1 MNRKRVNRI
10 LAAKHE
16 EFCASIKDS
25 KVQRLVKKNGII
37 TGGSIVSMLLGEP
50 ISDYDYYFLNLET
63 VEVVANYYVKQF
75 IELNPDNN
83 IQPTVRKVDKRVK
96 IFIRSAGIVA
106 DGEGDADYQYF
117 EQGPDETAEQYVERM
132 ADITTD
138 GIVREQKDD
147 DDKPAYRPIFLS
159 SNAITLS
166 NKVQLV
172 IRFYGK
178 PDKIHK
184 NYDFIHC
191 TNYWTPDGGVVLNQ
205 HALETMLSKQLFYCG
220 SLYPVCSV
228 FRTRKFLKRGWTIN
242 AGQLLKM
249 AFQISELDLTDIETL
264 EDQLTG
270 VDAAYFFQVIDYC
283 KERMEK
289 DKDFRITLPYLV
301 SIIDKIF

>member
-1 MNRKRVNRI
+1 MNRKRINRV
-10 LAAKHE
+10 LTSKHE
-16 EFCASIKDS
+16 EFCASIKDG

-37 TGGSIVSMLLGEP
+37 TGGSIVSMLLGET

-63 VEVVANYYVKQF
+63 VEAVTRYYVEQF
-75 IELNPDNN
+75 IELNPNNN
-83 IQPTVRKVDKRVK
+83 IQPTVRKEDKRIK
-96 IFIRSAGIVA
+96 IFIQSAGIAA
-106 DGEGDADYQYF
+106 DGEENVDYRYF
-117 EQGPDETAEQYVERM
+117 EQGPDEAAEQYVERM
-132 ADITTD
+132 ANITTD
-138 GIVREQKDD
+138 GVVREEKD

-159 SNAITLS
+159 ANAITLS

-172 IRFYGK
+172 IRFYGE
-178 PDKIHK
+178 PEEIHK

-191 TNYWTPDGGVVLNQ
+191 TNYWTPENGVVLNK

-264 EDQLTG
+264 EEQLTG

-283 KERMEK
+283 KQRMEK
-289 DKDFRITLPYLV
+289 DKDFRITMPYLV